1 MVFKRW
7 VMSVTDEIKD
17 RLDIVDIVSESV
29 ELRHSG
35 KNYTGFC
42 PFHHNVNTPAFVVF
56 PDTQTWHCFGECDEG
71 GDLFSFVMKRE
82 GWEFQEVL
90 RQLADRAGVQLKPL
104 TPEQQE
110 EKEEHQRL
118 RTLLEEAVTYYRHQ
132 LTGTGGGERA
142 LEYLTRRG
150 INRETMEQF
159 GLGYAPDSWEATG
172 EYFRTKGYTEEELL
186 EVGLASSRDSGGIY
200 DRFRNRLMIP
210 IRDRRERMA
219 GFGARVLDPD
229 DVPKYLN
236 SPQTVLFDKSR
247 LLYGLDRA
255 RRAIRDQEEVVI
267 VEGYLGVIVPFQ
279 HGFQNVVATMGTAL
293 TDEHLRKVK
302 RYTNRIILALDSDA
316 AGVKATLRG
325 LDVARE
331 TLDRKQEVDARAW
344 IRREARL
351 QADLRVAVLP
361 EGQDPDDVVN
371 QDPDRLRE
379 ILDQARPV
387 VIHVMETLAE
397 GRDLDDPK
405 VKSEI
410 AAQVVPLIE
419 DIPSEIE
426 REAYSQR
433 LARRL
438 ELDEITLLSY
448 RSEKRGSR
456 PSRIRSRRPAP
467 PEPPREKSSGRK
479 QNLRKGDSYEGH
491 CVGILL
497 REPELLYRIDRQLTK
512 AGLKRLTEGD
522 FQNADHQILI
532 GLIRGAL
539 QQNDQEPR
547 TFVVEKLSGE
557 ILSKADE
564 LLEQTSDLDPK
575 ADKVLEDLL
584 RAFLNL
590 RKWQVS
596 NSNSHLRYLL
606 ENDQAD
612 GDFEAGEYQTLI
624 IENLR
629 VLNRIDKAIKLFTSR
644 TAALR

>member
-1 MVFKRW
+1 
-7 VMSVTDEIKD
+7 MSVTDEIKD

-90 RQLADRAGVQLKPL
+90 RQLAERAGVQLKPL
-104 TPEQQE
+104 SPEQQE

-118 RTLLEEAVTYYRHQ
+118 RTLLEEAVTFYRHQ
-132 LTGTGGGERA
+132 LTGTGGGEQA
-142 LEYLTRRG
+142 LKYLADRG
-150 INRETMEQF
+150 ISRETIEEF
-159 GLGYAPDSWEATG
+159 GLGYAPDSWEAAG
-172 EYFRTKGYTEEELL
+172 EYFKTKGYSEDDLL
-186 EVGLASSRDSGGIY
+186 EVGLASARDSGGIY

-219 GFGARVLDPD
+219 GFGARVLDPE

-247 LLYGLDRA
+247 LLYGLDKA
-255 RRAIRDQEEVVI
+255 RRAIRDREEVVI
-267 VEGYLGVIVPFQ
+267 VEGYLGVIVPYQ

-293 TDEHLRKVK
+293 TDEHLGKVK
-302 RYTNRIILALDSDA
+302 RYANRIILAMDSDA

-325 LDVARE
+325 LDVARD
-331 TLDRKQEVDARAW
+331 TLDRKEELMVDARGW

-351 QADLRVAVLP
+351 QADIRVAVLP

-371 QDPDRLRE
+371 RDPEQLRE

-397 GRDLDDPK
+397 GLDLDDPK
-405 VKSEI
+405 VKSTV

-419 DIPSEIE
+419 DVASQIE
-426 REAYSQR
+426 REAYLQR

-438 ELDEITLLSY
+438 EVDERTLLSY
-448 RSEKRGSR
+448 RTQKT
-456 PSRIRSRRPAP
+456 RSRSSRVRSARPAP
-467 PEPPREKSSGRK
+467 PEPFQGKPSEVQHPR
-479 QNLRKGDSYEGH
+479 RKGESYEAH

-497 REPELLYRIDRQLTK
+497 REPELLYRVDRQLSK

-547 TFVVEKLSGE
+547 SYVVKNLSGE

-564 LLEQTSDLDPK
+564 LLERTSGLNPK
-575 ADKVLEDLL
+575 TDKVLEDLL

-590 RKWQVS
+590 RRWQVA

-606 ENDQAD
+606 ENDQAN
-612 GDFEAGEYQTLI
+612 GDYQAGEYQSAI
-624 IENLR
+624 IENLQA
-629 VLNRIDKAIKLFTSR
+629 LNRIDKAIKLFTSR
-644 TAALR
+644 TAALH

>member
-1 MVFKRW
+1 
-7 VMSVTDEIKD
+7 MSVTDEIKD

-56 PDTQTWHCFGECDEG
+56 PDTQTWHCFGECDDG
-71 GDLFSFVMKRE
+71 GDVFSFVMKQE

-90 RQLADRAGVQLKPL
+90 RQLAERAGVQLKPI

-118 RTLLEEAVTYYRHQ
+118 RALLEEAVTYYRHQ
-132 LTGTGGGERA
+132 LTATGGGELA
-142 LEYLTRRG
+142 LAYLEERG
-150 INRETMEQF
+150 IHRETMEKF

-172 EYFRTKGYTEEELL
+172 DYFLSKGYSRDDLL
-186 EVGLASSRDSGGIY
+186 EVGLVSARDSGGIY

-219 GFGARVLDPD
+219 GFGARVLDPE

-247 LLYGLDRA
+247 LLYGLDQA
-255 RRAIRDQEEVVI
+255 RRAIRDREEVVI

-279 HGFQNVVATMGTAL
+279 HGFQNLVATMGTAL
-293 TDEHLRKVK
+293 TDEHLQKIK
-302 RYTNRIILALDSDA
+302 RYASRIILAMDSDA
-316 AGVKATLRG
+316 AGVKAALRG
-325 LDVARE
+325 LDVARD
-331 TLDRKQEVDARAW
+331 TLDRKEELVVDARGW

-351 QADLRVAVLP
+351 QADIRVAVLP

-379 ILDQARPV
+379 ILDRARPV
-387 VIHVMETLAE
+387 VIHVLETLAD
-397 GRDLDDPK
+397 GRDLEDPK
-405 VKSEI
+405 AKSEI

-419 DIPSEIE
+419 DIPSAIE
-426 REAYSQR
+426 RDAYLQR

-438 ELDEITLLSY
+438 EVDERSLLSY
-448 RSEKRGSR
+448 RTREKRSRGSR
-456 PSRIRSRRPAP
+456 RRRPSRPAP
-467 PEPPREKSSGRK
+467 PDPFQERK
-479 QNLRKGDSYEGH
+479 PGKERVRRKGESYEAH

-497 REPELLYRIDRQLTK
+497 RNPELLYRIDRQLSK
-512 AGLKRLTEGD
+512 AGLERLTRGD
-522 FQNADHQILI
+522 FQNADHQILV
-532 GLIRGAL
+532 GLIRSAL
-539 QQNDQEPR
+539 QQNEQEPR
-547 TFVVEKLSGE
+547 LYVVQNLSGE
-557 ILSKADE
+557 IHAKADE
-564 LLEQTSDLDPK
+564 LLAQTSTLDPK

-590 RKWQVS
+590 RRWQVA

-606 ENDQAD
+606 ESDQEN
-612 GDFEAGEYQTLI
+612 GDFQARDYQAQI
-624 IENLR
+624 IANLQ
-629 VLNRIDKAIKLFTSR
+629 VLNKIDKAIKRFTSR